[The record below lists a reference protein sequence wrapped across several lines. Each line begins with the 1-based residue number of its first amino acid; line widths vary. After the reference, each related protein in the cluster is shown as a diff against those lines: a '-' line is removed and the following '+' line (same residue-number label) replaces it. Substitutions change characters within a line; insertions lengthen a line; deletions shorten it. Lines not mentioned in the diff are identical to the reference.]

1 MSKVI
6 NYVLSGLG
14 LLISVLPMVF
24 RDNVGKWLDD
34 LMYMIYGN
42 DTCLYLAD
50 EFRYVKIVVV
60 SIAIFACIFGISLVL
75 IKISNRRKPRLL
87 NIALIAICLIIDVIA
102 SMNVP
107 HHYYRL
113 YPDGYKTCEQ

>member
-14 LLISVLPMVF
+14 LLVSVLPMVF
-24 RDNVGKWLDD
+24 RDNVRKWLDD

-113 YPDGYKTCEQ
+113 YPDGYRTCEQ